1 MTNAR
6 MSPEPRGGDPIGW
19 YRVFYAACIAALS
32 VVTVLQARGVH
43 DHHAWLGSVELAG
56 AVLLIPRRA
65 RTFGLAVLLAVHAIA
80 IVLTVHAGRIPIHL
94 VLYAGTAIFVA
105 ADGGARTRVRT

>member
-1 MTNAR
+1 MT
-6 MSPEPRGGDPIGW
+6 PPVPTEPRDRDPVGW

-43 DHHAWLGSVELAG
+43 DHHAWLGGVEAMG
-56 AVLLIPRRA
+56 AALLVPRRT
-65 RTFGLAVLLAVHAIA
+65 RTFGLAVLLAVYAIA
-80 IVLTVHAGRIPIHL
+80 IVLTVHAGGNPIHL

-105 ADGGARTRVRT
+105 ADGGARTRVQA